1 MLSHHLVQLYWWG
14 MLDLTE
20 SSVLSDFLAT
30 ASDGA
35 LKSMI
40 VYVGRSL
47 SETQEP
53 VAEEIVAR
61 LQMLWDYILTSD
73 NARKDS
79 KVFANFG
86 WWFNTSYFDDA
97 WALDR
102 LHSSLVLAGGR
113 YEPAFEALSRLSRL
127 AEVYPSLVLYCT
139 RVIVLTEREYVDLWT
154 VDLSNIL
161 RTILGL
167 GNAELTAEATSLIN
181 ELGSRGYLTYRGLLK
196 VSAN

>member
-102 LHSSLVLAGGR
+102 LHSSLVLAGAAMNPLSKRCHGFR
-113 YEPAFEALSRLSRL
+113 GWLKFIQALFSIARGSSCSRNANTWTCGLS
-127 AEVYPSLVLYCT
+127 
-139 RVIVLTEREYVDLWT
+139 I
-154 VDLSNIL
+154 
-161 RTILGL
+161 
-167 GNAELTAEATSLIN
+167 
-181 ELGSRGYLTYRGLLK
+181 
-196 VSAN
+196 